1 MLCFSFTPIPPTRSR
16 LRAPDKLGWPNIGN
30 TCSATNQAEIKGSLK
45 RGGHRVLLL
54 VTRLGSGLLI
64 AIGWCAF
71 CAFSWLNSHILSA
84 QMADIL
90 LVEDKDSLRR
100 VLRLTLENAGYSVTE
115 AGDAHSALNE
125 IATTRHRLVLTDLRM
140 PNGSGLD
147 VLRSARAADM
157 DVPVIVMTAF
167 GSIDEAVQAMKDGAH
182 DFLQKPVDSNHLLLL
197 VERALEEARLRT
209 ENVLLR
215 EEWSR
220 RYGFPRII
228 GESETLKRAV
238 GETQRVAQ
246 TEATVLLLGESGTGK
261 ELFAR
266 AVHHLSPR
274 RDNAFVAINCAAI
287 PETLIE
293 NELFGH
299 ERGAFTG
306 ASDRR
311 QGKFE
316 LASGGTVFL
325 DEIGE
330 LPLGVQGKLLRAIEE
345 KVVDRIGGRAP
356 VAVDV
361 RVVAATNKDLRAA
374 VDNGQFRGDLFF
386 RLAVFPIEVPPLRD
400 RGDDIVL
407 LAQHFASEI
416 GRELRGRE
424 AQLSPEAIEAV
435 KQHHWPGNVRELEN
449 AIERACILSDTLVLE
464 PADLGLGPS
473 THATESLSKLDLSGT
488 LSEVAHRALR
498 VVERRKILGAL
509 EANSGNKSKT
519 AEDLGVSYKTL
530 LNKIKEYAL

>member
-1 MLCFSFTPIPPTRSR
+1 MLSR
-16 LRAPDKLGWPNIGN
+16 
-30 TCSATNQAEIKGSLK
+30 
-45 RGGHRVLLL
+45 
-54 VTRLGSGLLI
+54 
-64 AIGWCAF
+64 
-71 CAFSWLNSHILSA
+71 
-84 QMADIL
+84 MADVL

-100 VLRLTLENAGYSVTE
+100 VLRLTLENAGYSVSE
-115 AGDAHSALNE
+115 AVDASSALNE
-125 IATTRHRLVLTDLRM
+125 IATSRHRLVLTDLRM

-147 VLRSARAADM
+147 VLRAARSADA

-197 VERALEEARLRT
+197 VERALEQARLRT
-209 ENVLLR
+209 ENILLR

-220 RYGFPRII
+220 RYGFPRIL
-228 GESETLKRAV
+228 GESAALKRAV

-274 RDNAFVAINCAAI
+274 RDKPFVAINCAAI

-316 LASGGTVFL
+316 LATGGTVFL

-330 LPLGVQGKLLRAIEE
+330 LPLAVQGKLLRAIEE

-361 RVVAATNKDLRAA
+361 RVVAATNKDLKAA
-374 VDNGQFRGDLFF
+374 VENGEFRG
-386 RLAVFPIEVPPLRD
+386 
-400 RGDDIVL
+400 
-407 LAQHFASEI
+407 ASAS
-416 GRELRGRE
+416 LRGGDRKGVARTRGADQSRIDRCCAKTSLARQRSRTRE
-424 AQLSPEAIEAV
+424 C
-435 KQHHWPGNVRELEN
+435 N
-449 AIERACILSDTLVLE
+449 
-464 PADLGLGPS
+464 
-473 THATESLSKLDLSGT
+473 
-488 LSEVAHRALR
+488 
-498 VVERRKILGAL
+498 
-509 EANSGNKSKT
+509 
-519 AEDLGVSYKTL
+519 
-530 LNKIKEYAL
+530 

>member
-1 MLCFSFTPIPPTRSR
+1 
-16 LRAPDKLGWPNIGN
+16 
-30 TCSATNQAEIKGSLK
+30 
-45 RGGHRVLLL
+45 
-54 VTRLGSGLLI
+54 
-64 AIGWCAF
+64 
-71 CAFSWLNSHILSA
+71 
-84 QMADIL
+84 MADIL

-100 VLRLTLENAGYSVTE
+100 VLRLTLENAGYTVTE
-115 AGDAHSALNE
+115 AVDASSALKE
-125 IATTRHRLVLTDLRM
+125 IATARHQLILTDLRM

-147 VLRSARAADM
+147 VLRSARAADPH
-157 DVPVIVMTAF
+157 VPVIVMTAF

-197 VERALEEARLRT
+197 VERALEQARLRT
-209 ENVLLR
+209 ENLLLR

-220 RYGFPRII
+220 RYGFPRIL
-228 GESETLKRAV
+228 GESDALKRAV

-266 AVHHLSPR
+266 AVHHLSSR
-274 RDNAFVAINCAAI
+274 RLKPFVAINCAAI

-316 LASGGTVFL
+316 LAAGGTVFL

-330 LPLGVQGKLLRAIEE
+330 LPLAVQGKLLRAIEE
-345 KVVDRIGGRAP
+345 KIVDRIGGRAP

-361 RVVAATNKDLRAA
+361 RVVAATNKDLKAA
-374 VDNGQFRGDLFF
+374 VENGEFRGDLFF
-386 RLAVFPIEVPPLRD
+386 RLAVFPIEIPPLRD
-400 RGDDIVL
+400 RGDDVVL
-407 LAQHFASEI
+407 LARHFAAEI
-416 GRELRGRE
+416 GKELRGRE
-424 AQLSPEAIEAV
+424 AQLSPEAEDALR
-435 KQHHWPGNVRELEN
+435 QHRWPGNVRELEN
-449 AIERACILSDTLVLE
+449 AIERACILSDTMTLE
-464 PADLGLGPS
+464 RRDLGLDDSPAGS
-473 THATESLSKLDLSGT
+473 RDGDAEVLHQLDLSGT
-488 LSEVAHRALR
+488 LSDVGHRALR
-498 VVERRKILGAL
+498 LVERRKIVEVL
-509 EANSGNKSKT
+509 EANLGNKSKT

-530 LNKIKEYAL
+530 LNKMKEYAL

>member
-1 MLCFSFTPIPPTRSR
+1 
-16 LRAPDKLGWPNIGN
+16 
-30 TCSATNQAEIKGSLK
+30 
-45 RGGHRVLLL
+45 
-54 VTRLGSGLLI
+54 
-64 AIGWCAF
+64 
-71 CAFSWLNSHILSA
+71 
-84 QMADIL
+84 MADIL

-100 VLRLTLENAGYSVTE
+100 VLRLTLENAGYSVAE
-115 AGDAHSALNE
+115 AIDARAALNE
-125 IATTRHRLVLTDLRM
+125 IATSRHRLVLTDLRM

-147 VLRSARAADM
+147 VLRSARAADA

-197 VERALEEARLRT
+197 VERALEQARLRT

-220 RYGFPRII
+220 RYGFPRIL

-266 AVHHLSPR
+266 AVHHLSAR
-274 RDNAFVAINCAAI
+274 RDHPFVAINCAAI

-306 ASDRR
+306 ATDRR

-345 KVVDRIGGRAP
+345 KVVDRIGGSAP

-361 RVVAATNKDLRAA
+361 RVVAATNKDLKAA

-400 RGDDIVL
+400 RGDDITV
-407 LAQHFASEI
+407 LAQHFAAEI

-424 AQLSPEAIEAV
+424 AQLSPDAV
-435 KQHHWPGNVRELEN
+435 DSLKQHHWPGNVRELEN
-449 AIERACILSDTLVLE
+449 AIERACILSDSLTLE

-473 THATESLSKLDLSGT
+473 AKHEVVSLEQLDLSGT

-498 VVERRKILGAL
+498 VVERKKIVRAL
-509 EANSGNKSKT
+509 EANQGNKSKT